1 MTFQTYYLL
10 FLSSKFKLM
19 TSNVDYVPNDV
30 LDYNIF
36 RNDKFAI
43 CIKEYY
49 WSGDLTTRRT

>member
-49 WSGDLTTRRT
+49 